1 MGAAKRHEIQRKCVA
16 FHWMCWR
23 ESRTRLDG
31 SLSRRFAAEVLLWLL
46 ELFRRVSLISSYEHE
61 DIWGNGYNAFKLQ
74 IKKEE
79 IKRKEMQNRR
89 EGGREG
95 GGEADC

>member
-74 IKKEE
+74 IKKGGDKEE
-79 IKRKEMQNRR
+79 RNAEQKR
-89 EGGREG
+89 GRERRGRG
-95 GGEADC
+95 G